1 MVGDK
6 RKVLVMLA
14 APGVVEALVD
24 KGVVIAG
31 IYESPVTPKNT
42 RLFVLDNTPSLRSLE
57 IYIP

>member
-14 APGVVEALVD
+14 APGVVEALGRRRTGD
-24 KGVVIAG
+24 
-31 IYESPVTPKNT
+31 SWNLRVTS
-42 RLFVLDNTPSLRSLE
+42 NTPSLRSLE